1 VTLRDQTYPNVS
13 SQLHRKQA
21 LLLYPLLFSLQL
33 VDPFQNSIHQ
43 HIGVVLTELP
53 MVNRWVL
60 HWMLVEVGT
69 DMVKGI
75 AANTD
80 KERPQELTVGQIR
93 KMLVAE
99 DMIDL
104 VEFG

>member
-1 VTLRDQTYPNVS
+1 
-13 SQLHRKQA
+13 
-21 LLLYPLLFSLQL
+21 
-33 VDPFQNSIHQ
+33 
-43 HIGVVLTELP
+43 
-53 MVNRWVL
+53 M
-60 HWMLVEVGT
+60 EVGT